1 MSVRAVPVG
10 VYMTKH
16 EAVPVAVPA
25 TNVQGEVANVPV
37 PLVVKPTVPVGLVG
51 VALVSVTVAVHVDAD
66 PMSTDAG
73 RHVMAVVVRL
83 PVPVTVADPALVAW
97 VESPP

>member
-1 MSVRAVPVG
+1 
-10 VYMTKH
+10 MTKH

-37 PLVVKPTVPVGLVG
+37 PLVVKPTVPV
-51 VALVSVTVAVHVDAD
+51 ALVSVTIAVHVDPD

-83 PVPVTVADPALVAW
+83 PVPVTVADPELVAW